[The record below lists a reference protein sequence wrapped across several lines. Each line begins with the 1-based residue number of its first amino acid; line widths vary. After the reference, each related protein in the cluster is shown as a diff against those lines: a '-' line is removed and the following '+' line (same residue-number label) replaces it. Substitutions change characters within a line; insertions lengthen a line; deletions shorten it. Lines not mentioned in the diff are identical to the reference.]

1 MRCSVSIARTSGCW
15 PSLALLAFA
24 CSLLTKTSGDR
35 DRPLHRRYGLPR
47 EERLPL
53 FTTIGQVALVPGT
66 LASALEPSPGAI
78 VRNGCTLAPALEPSP
93 GAIVRNGTD
102 GWQASLRRLSECN
115 TRELVDL
122 AWAFDHADIAVPEVI
137 CALAKAAPSVL
148 HKELVTA
155 KEKSAQEK
163 SAQEKPAQQPA
174 QAAVSPWT
182 SAAQLPAHPST
193 EQPAPKVAE
202 IGAPVGPKALASLL
216 SVCCKE
222 PSVATAPEVV
232 DPLTAAVRLV
242 LGELPPRELTTFFLS
257 VMGGASA

>member
-1 MRCSVSIARTSGCW
+1 M
-15 PSLALLAFA
+15 
-24 CSLLTKTSGDR
+24 
-35 DRPLHRRYGLPR
+35 
-47 EERLPL
+47 
-53 FTTIGQVALVPGT
+53 
-66 LASALEPSPGAI
+66 
-78 VRNGCTLAPALEPSP
+78 
-93 GAIVRNGTD
+93 
-102 GWQASLRRLSECN
+102 
-115 TRELVDL
+115 
-122 AWAFDHADIAVPEVI
+122 PEVI

-155 KEKSAQEK
+155 KEKSAQEKSAQEK